1 MSRFLKKS
9 RASVEDDTESVAES
23 SYTSTS
29 SSWRQKMNSTNLQ
42 DVEEIVRNSSPVDY
56 QIPVYSSSSR
66 NESCPSHLEII
77 EIKERMEIA
86 EASSLAQA
94 EQIKRKESEIV
105 RLKRQIDEVQKE
117 QAQVI
122 GDMRKKH
129 QETLDDFGDQLEQMQ
144 KAKTKV
150 DREKTKVQQEMDE
163 LTTELDIAVKGR
175 NQYELDVRQ
184 LQSVV
189 SQLKLQLEQ
198 QQTDFNNERKNRNTE
213 QQEILALNSKI
224 SSLENRCEELAFT
237 KLTLEKECN
246 EYKMHVDD
254 STKDRTNLTTY
265 VNDLSRE
272 LIGLKER
279 LDDES
284 DTKTD
289 LQQHHANII
298 TENQKLKSEIDK
310 LKKNHESEMDLQR
323 KKLMQKIAE
332 AEEEAESST
341 TKVGAAERARQKT
354 QDEIDAL
361 VVEMDKANALVVA
374 YEKKVIA
381 KEKEL
386 EAMRLR
392 EQKLQKDI
400 ESVNKE
406 CKNHQSNTQAYKK
419 QYEEVTEQL
428 INFKR
433 EIDRFQ
439 SQLKDSNYELADKER
454 LYGQINLAYRNLEV
468 ELDQRSKVVDDLEML
483 LRQTEDRSNQIIAE
497 LQAVKTDATKTV
509 QEKEETIESLKRSHQ
524 KELEAFRM
532 QMSDI
537 ETRYKGENVKVK
549 KRAEIELAEAQQQ
562 INQIATSKISLEKSI
577 ERYEAAIRDLKLQ
590 LEDQGRQLINE
601 RDNVAAHQKKIS
613 MLSHEVEELNVSVET
628 HLKIRRSLETEI
640 REAQTRI
647 SELQQQAHNFGGIK
661 SNMAVELQGLNREVD
676 DRENELRDVITK
688 LNMAQDE
695 VVQLRN
701 EIDNEHTLFLQAEES
716 RKELEEKLRS
726 TTVKL
731 QESEIQSTKQL
742 KQVIKKLELRVTELD
757 MKLEDEKRRTAEANS
772 NARKNEISSNDMKV
786 QYEEDRRAIERLNEQ
801 LDAQNELLRKYK
813 FAVEEKEAAVSEAMG
828 RYRKMQR
835 ELEDAEERAER
846 AEGTA
851 STLRARSIREEAD
864 MHKQRRMRSM
874 SKTPMLNDEDL
885 AERRASLLSS
895 AASQID
901 TTLKEEPTPE
911 KEDGEF
917 RSRFLKS
924 PKSKQGQSDT
934 QSVSGMS
941 GISAGSNLSGMSRL
955 GAAAPPLPGGRA
967 GSVASFKTTSTI
979 GNFSS
984 SGYSSR
990 AASVFD
996 GATPAAHS
1004 PASSRARSV
1013 TVTRD

>member
-1 MSRFLKKS
+1 
-9 RASVEDDTESVAES
+9 
-23 SYTSTS
+23 
-29 SSWRQKMNSTNLQ
+29 
-42 DVEEIVRNSSPVDY
+42 
-56 QIPVYSSSSR
+56 
-66 NESCPSHLEII
+66 
-77 EIKERMEIA
+77 MEIA
-86 EASSLAQA
+86 EASSLAQQ
-94 EQIKRKESEIV
+94 EQIKRQE
-105 RLKRQIDEVQKE
+105 DELQKE

-198 QQTDFNNERKNRNTE
+198 QQTDFNNERKNRSAQHE
-213 QQEILALNSKI
+213 EVLGLNSKI
-224 SSLENRCEELAFT
+224 SSLENRCEELSFT
-237 KLTLEKECN
+237 ELTLEKECT
-246 EYKMHVDD
+246 ELKIHIDD
-254 STKDRTNLTTY
+254 SSKDRTNLTTY
-265 VNDLSRE
+265 VSDLSRE

-428 INFKR
+428 MNFKR

-468 ELDQRSKVVDDLEML
+468 ELDQRSKVVEDLEML
-483 LRQTEDRSNQIIAE
+483 LQQTEERSNQIIAE
-497 LQAVKTDATKTV
+497 LQAVKTDASKTV

-524 KELEAFRM
+524 RELEEFRL
-532 QMSDI
+532 QMADI
-537 ETRYKGENVKVK
+537 ETRYKGENVKIK
-549 KRAEIELAEAQQQ
+549 KRAEIELAEAGQQ
-562 INQIATSKISLEKSI
+562 INQIAASKISLEKSI
-577 ERYEAAIRDLKLQ
+577 ERYEATIRDLKLQ

-601 RDNVAAHQKKIS
+601 RDNVANHQKKITS
-613 MLSHEVEELNVSVET
+613 LTHEIEELKVSVET
-628 HLKIRRSLETEI
+628 HLKIRRSLETEV
-640 REAQTRI
+640 REAQSRI

-661 SNMAVELQGLNREVD
+661 SNMAIELQGLNREMD
-676 DRENELRDVITK
+676 DRENELRDVIHK
-688 LNMAQDE
+688 FNAAQDE
-695 VVQLRN
+695 IQQLRN
-701 EIDNEHTLFLQAEES
+701 DIDNEHSLYLRAEES
-716 RKELEEKLRS
+716 RKEVEEKMRA

-731 QESEIQSTKQL
+731 QESEVQSSKQH
-742 KQVIKKLELRVTELD
+742 KQVIKKLEMRVTEME

-772 NARKNEISSNDMKV
+772 HARKNEISSNDMKV
-786 QYEEDRRAIERLNEQ
+786 QYEEDRRTIERLNEQ

-851 STLRARSIREEAD
+851 STLRARSIR
-864 MHKQRRMRSM
+864 SM
-874 SKTPMLNDEDL
+874 SKTPCLHEEEL
-885 AERRASLLSS
+885 AERRASLLSA
-895 AASQID
+895 AASQVD
-901 TTLKEEPTPE
+901 N
-911 KEDGEF
+911 
-917 RSRFLKS
+917 
-924 PKSKQGQSDT
+924 SDT
-934 QSVSGMS
+934 QSISGMS

-955 GAAAPPLPGGRA
+955 GAAAPPLPRGRA

>member
-1 MSRFLKKS
+1 MTTARDLH
-9 RASVEDDTESVAES
+9 
-23 SYTSTS
+23 
-29 SSWRQKMNSTNLQ
+29 
-42 DVEEIVRNSSPVDY
+42 DVEI
-56 QIPVYSSSSR
+56 
-66 NESCPSHLEII
+66 
-77 EIKERMEIA
+77 ERMEIA
-86 EASSLAQA
+86 EASSLAQT
-94 EQIKRKESEIV
+94 EQLKRKESEIV
-105 RLKRQIDEVQKE
+105 RLKRQIEELQKE

-129 QETLDDFGDQLEQMQ
+129 QETLDDFGEQLEQMQ

-150 DREKTKVQQEMDE
+150 DREKTKTQQEMDE

-175 NQYELDVRQ
+175 NQYELDVKA

-189 SQLKLQLEQ
+189 SNFKLQLEQ
-198 QQTDFNNERKNRNTE
+198 QQNDFNNERKNRSVQNE
-213 QQEILALNSKI
+213 EVLSLQSKI

-237 KLTLEKECN
+237 KINLEKECN
-246 EYKMHVDD
+246 ELKLYVDD
-254 STKDRTNLTTY
+254 STKDRSNLTTY

-284 DTKTD
+284 ETKVD
-289 LQQHHANII
+289 LQQHHSDII

-310 LKKNHESEMDLQR
+310 LKKDHEHEMDLQR
-323 KKLMQKIAE
+323 KKLMQKIQE
-332 AEEEAESST
+332 AEEEAESSS

-361 VVEMDKANALVVA
+361 VVEMDKANALVLI
-374 YEKKVIA
+374 YEKKILG
-381 KEKEL
+381 KEKEI

-400 ESVNKE
+400 DTVNKE

-428 INFKR
+428 MNFKR

-439 SQLKDSNYELADKER
+439 SQLKDSNYELADKDR
-454 LYGQINLAYRNLEV
+454 LFSQINLAYRNLEV

-483 LRQTEDRSNQIIAE
+483 LQQTEERSNQIIAE
-497 LQAVKTDATKTV
+497 LQAVKTDASKTV

-524 KELEAFRM
+524 RELEAFRM
-532 QMSDI
+532 QMADI
-537 ETRYKGENVKVK
+537 ETRYKAENGKIK
-549 KRAEIELAEAQQQ
+549 KRAEIELAEASQQ
-562 INQIATSKISLEKSI
+562 INQIATAKLSVEKSLERH
-577 ERYEAAIRDLKLQ
+577 EVTIRELKLQ
-590 LEDQGRQLINE
+590 LEEQGRQVITE
-601 RDNVAAHQKKIS
+601 RDSVTTHQKKITS
-613 MLSHEVEELNVSVET
+613 MNHEIEELKVSVET
-628 HLKIRRSLETEI
+628 HLKIRRSLETEV
-640 REAQTRI
+640 REAQSRI
-647 SELQQQAHNFGGIK
+647 SELQQLAHNFGGIK

-731 QESEIQSTKQL
+731 QESEIQSSKQL
-742 KQVIKKLELRVTELD
+742 KAVIKKLELRTTELE
-757 MKLEDEKRRTAEANS
+757 MKLEDEKRRTAEAS
-772 NARKNEISSNDMKV
+772 SHARKNEISSNDMKV
-786 QYEEDRRAIERLNEQ
+786 QYEEDRRTIERLNEQ

-851 STLRARSIREEAD
+851 STLRARSIR
-864 MHKQRRMRSM
+864 SM
-874 SKTPMLNDEDL
+874 SKTPMLNDEEL
-885 AERRASLLSS
+885 AERRASILS
-895 AASQID
+895 AASGQID
-901 TTLKEEPTPE
+901 N
-911 KEDGEF
+911 
-917 RSRFLKS
+917 
-924 PKSKQGQSDT
+924 SDT
-934 QSVSGMS
+934 QSISGMS
-941 GISAGSNLSGMSRL
+941 GISASSNLSSLSRL
-955 GAAAPPLPGGRA
+955 GAAGPPIGVGRQ
-967 GSVASFKTTSTI
+967 
-979 GNFSS
+979 
-984 SGYSSR
+984 
-990 AASVFD
+990 
-996 GATPAAHS
+996 
-1004 PASSRARSV
+1004 
-1013 TVTRD
+1013 

>member
-1 MSRFLKKS
+1 
-9 RASVEDDTESVAES
+9 
-23 SYTSTS
+23 
-29 SSWRQKMNSTNLQ
+29 
-42 DVEEIVRNSSPVDY
+42 
-56 QIPVYSSSSR
+56 
-66 NESCPSHLEII
+66 
-77 EIKERMEIA
+77 MEIA
-86 EASSLAQA
+86 EASSLAQQ
-94 EQIKRKESEIV
+94 EQIKRQE
-105 RLKRQIDEVQKE
+105 DELQKE
-117 QAQVI
+117 QVQVVA
-122 GDMRKKH
+122 DMRKKH
-129 QETLDDFGDQLEQMQ
+129 QETLDDFGEQLEQMQ

-150 DREKTKVQQEMDE
+150 DREKTKTQQEMDE

-175 NQYELDVRQ
+175 NQYEHDVKQ
-184 LQSVV
+184 LQQVV
-189 SQLKLQLEQ
+189 SNLKLQLDQ
-198 QQTDFNNERKNRNTE
+198 QQNDFNNERKNRSAQHE
-213 QQEILALNSKI
+213 EVLGLNSKI
-224 SSLENRCEELAFT
+224 SSLENRCEELSFT
-237 KLTLEKECN
+237 KMTLEKECQ
-246 EYKMHVDD
+246 ELKIHIDD
-254 STKDRTNLTTY
+254 SSKDRTNLTTY
-265 VNDLSRE
+265 VSDLSRE

-284 DTKTD
+284 ETKID
-289 LQQHHANII
+289 LQLHHSNII

-310 LKKNHESEMDLQR
+310 LKKDHEQEIDLQR
-323 KKLMQKIAE
+323 KKLMQKIQE
-332 AEEEAESST
+332 AEEEAETST
-341 TKVGAAERARQKT
+341 GKVGAAERARQKT

-361 VVEMDKANALVVA
+361 VMEMDKANALVVI
-374 YEKKVIA
+374 YEKKILS
-381 KEKEL
+381 KEREI
-386 EAMRLR
+386 EGMHAR

-406 CKNHQSNTQAYKK
+406 CKTHQGNTQAYKK

-428 INFKR
+428 MNFKR
-433 EIDRFQ
+433 DIDRFQ

-454 LYGQINLAYRNLEV
+454 LYSQINLAYRNLEV
-468 ELDQRSKVVDDLEML
+468 ELDQRSKVVEDLEML
-483 LRQTEDRSNQIIAE
+483 LVQTEERSNQIIAE

-524 KELEAFRM
+524 RELEAFHM
-532 QMSDI
+532 QMADI
-537 ETRYKGENVKVK
+537 ETRYKAENGKIK
-549 KRAEIELAEAQQQ
+549 KKAEIELAEAGQQ
-562 INQIATSKISLEKSI
+562 INQIASSKLSLEKSI
-577 ERYEAAIRDLKLQ
+577 ERYEATVRELKLQ

-601 RDNVAAHQKKIS
+601 RDNVANHQKKITT
-613 MLSHEVEELNVSVET
+613 LNHEVEELKVSIET
-628 HLKIRRSLETEI
+628 HLKIRRSLETEV
-640 REAQTRI
+640 REAQSRI

-661 SNMAVELQGLNREVD
+661 SNMAVELQGLNREMD
-676 DRENELRDVITK
+676 DKENELRNVFQK
-688 LNMAQDE
+688 LNLAQDE
-695 VVQLRN
+695 INQLRN
-701 EIDNEHTLFLQAEES
+701 DIENEHSLYLQAEES
-716 RKELEEKLRS
+716 RKELEERMRQ

-731 QESEIQSTKQL
+731 QESEVQSTKQL

-772 NARKNEISSNDMKV
+772 HARKNEISSNDMKV
-786 QYEEDRRAIERLNEQ
+786 QYEEDRRTIERLNEQ

-851 STLRARSIREEAD
+851 STLRARSIR
-864 MHKQRRMRSM
+864 SM

-901 TTLKEEPTPE
+901 T
-911 KEDGEF
+911 
-917 RSRFLKS
+917 
-924 PKSKQGQSDT
+924 SDT

-941 GISAGSNLSGMSRL
+941 GISASSNLSSMSRL

-967 GSVASFKTTSTI
+967 GSVASFKTPSTI

>member
-1 MSRFLKKS
+1 
-9 RASVEDDTESVAES
+9 
-23 SYTSTS
+23 
-29 SSWRQKMNSTNLQ
+29 
-42 DVEEIVRNSSPVDY
+42 
-56 QIPVYSSSSR
+56 
-66 NESCPSHLEII
+66 
-77 EIKERMEIA
+77 
-86 EASSLAQA
+86 
-94 EQIKRKESEIV
+94 
-105 RLKRQIDEVQKE
+105 
-117 QAQVI
+117 
-122 GDMRKKH
+122 
-129 QETLDDFGDQLEQMQ
+129 
-144 KAKTKV
+144 
-150 DREKTKVQQEMDE
+150 MDE
-163 LTTELDIAVKGR
+163 LTAISSSVVKGR

-198 QQTDFNNERKNRNTE
+198 QQTDFNNERKNRNVQNEEVLT
-213 QQEILALNSKI
+213 LNSKI
-224 SSLENRCEELAFT
+224 ASLENRCEELAFT
-237 KLTLEKECN
+237 KLTLEKECG
-246 EYKMHVDD
+246 ELKMYVDD
-254 STKDRTNLTTY
+254 SSKDRSNLTTY

-284 DTKTD
+284 ETKVD
-289 LQQHHANII
+289 LQQHHSNII

-310 LKKNHESEMDLQR
+310 LKKDHEHEMDLQR
-323 KKLMQKIAE
+323 KKLMQKIQE
-332 AEEEAESST
+332 AEEEAESSS

-361 VVEMDKANALVVA
+361 VVEMDKANALVLI
-374 YEKKVIA
+374 YEKKILG
-381 KEKEL
+381 KEKEI

-400 ESVNKE
+400 DTVNKE
-406 CKNHQSNTQAYKK
+406 CKNHQGNTQAYKK

-428 INFKR
+428 MNFKR
-433 EIDRFQ
+433 DIDRFQ

-454 LYGQINLAYRNLEV
+454 LYSQINLAYRNLEV

-483 LRQTEDRSNQIIAE
+483 LQQTEERSNQIIAE
-497 LQAVKTDATKTV
+497 LQAVKTDASKTV

-524 KELEAFRM
+524 RELENFHM
-532 QMSDI
+532 QMADI
-537 ETRYKGENVKVK
+537 ETRYKAENGKIK
-549 KRAEIELAEAQQQ
+549 KRAEIELAEASQQ
-562 INQIATSKISLEKSI
+562 INQIATAKLSVEKSM
-577 ERYEAAIRDLKLQ
+577 ERHEQTIRELKFQ
-590 LEDQGRQLINE
+590 LEEQGRQLITE
-601 RDNVAAHQKKIS
+601 RDGVAAHQKKIS
-613 MLSHEVEELNVSVET
+613 LLSHEIEELKVSVET
-628 HLKIRRSLETEI
+628 HLKIRRSLETEV
-640 REAQTRI
+640 REAQSRI
-647 SELQQQAHNFGGIK
+647 SELQQQAHNFGGVK
-661 SNMAVELQGLNREVD
+661 SNMTVELQGLGRELD

-716 RKELEEKLRS
+716 RKEIEEKMRS

-731 QESEIQSTKQL
+731 QESEVQSSKQL
-742 KQVIKKLELRVTELD
+742 KAVIKKLELRTTELE
-757 MKLEDEKRRTAEANS
+757 MKLEDEKRRTAEAS
-772 NARKNEISSNDMKV
+772 SHARKNEISSNDMKV
-786 QYEEDRRAIERLNEQ
+786 QYEEDRRTIERLNEQ

-851 STLRARSIREEAD
+851 STLRARSIR
-864 MHKQRRMRSM
+864 SM
-874 SKTPMLNDEDL
+874 SKTPCLHEEEL
-885 AERRASLLSS
+885 AERRASILS
-895 AASQID
+895 AASGQID
-901 TTLKEEPTPE
+901 T
-911 KEDGEF
+911 
-917 RSRFLKS
+917 
-924 PKSKQGQSDT
+924 SDT

>member
-42 DVEEIVRNSSPVDY
+42 DVEEI
-56 QIPVYSSSSR
+56 
-66 NESCPSHLEII
+66 
-77 EIKERMEIA
+77 ERMEIA

-851 STLRARSIREEAD
+851 STLRARSIR
-864 MHKQRRMRSM
+864 SM

-901 TTLKEEPTPE
+901 T
-911 KEDGEF
+911 
-917 RSRFLKS
+917 
-924 PKSKQGQSDT
+924 SDT

>member
-42 DVEEIVRNSSPVDY
+42 DVEEI
-56 QIPVYSSSSR
+56 
-66 NESCPSHLEII
+66 
-77 EIKERMEIA
+77 ERMEIA

-851 STLRARSIREEAD
+851 STLRARSIR
-864 MHKQRRMRSM
+864 SM

>member
-56 QIPVYSSSSR
+56 QIPVYSSSSSR

-86 EASSLAQA
+86 EASSLAQT

-175 NQYELDVRQ
+175 NQYELDVRG
-184 LQSVV
+184 LQSLV

-246 EYKMHVDD
+246 EYKLHVDD
-254 STKDRTNLTTY
+254 SSKDRTNLTTY

-901 TTLKEEPTPE
+901 T
-911 KEDGEF
+911 
-917 RSRFLKS
+917 
-924 PKSKQGQSDT
+924 SDT

-996 GATPAAHS
+996 GATPSAHS

>member
-1 MSRFLKKS
+1 
-9 RASVEDDTESVAES
+9 
-23 SYTSTS
+23 
-29 SSWRQKMNSTNLQ
+29 
-42 DVEEIVRNSSPVDY
+42 
-56 QIPVYSSSSR
+56 
-66 NESCPSHLEII
+66 
-77 EIKERMEIA
+77 MEIA

-175 NQYELDVRQ
+175 NQYELDVRG
-184 LQSVV
+184 LQSLV

-246 EYKMHVDD
+246 EYKINIDD
-254 STKDRTNLTTY
+254 SSKDRTNLTTY

-298 TENQKLKSEIDK
+298 TENQKLKSEINK

-323 KKLMQKIAE
+323 KKLMQKIQE
-332 AEEEAESST
+332 AEEEAESATS
-341 TKVGAAERARQKT
+341 KVGAAERQRQKT
-354 QDEIDAL
+354 QDEIDAV
-361 VVEMDKANALVVA
+361 VVEMDKANALVVI
-374 YEKKVIA
+374 YEKKILS
-381 KEKEL
+381 KEKEI
-386 EAMRLR
+386 EALRLR

-454 LYGQINLAYRNLEV
+454 LYSQINLAYRNLEV

-483 LRQTEDRSNQIIAE
+483 LQQTEERSNQIIAE
-497 LQAVKTDATKTV
+497 LQAVKTDASKTV

-524 KELEAFRM
+524 RELETFHM
-532 QMSDI
+532 QMADI
-537 ETRYKGENVKVK
+537 ETRYKGANVKIK
-549 KRAEIELAEAQQQ
+549 KKAEIELAEAGQQ
-562 INQIATSKISLEKSI
+562 INQIAASKISLEKSI
-577 ERYEAAIRDLKLQ
+577 ERYEATVRDMKLQ

-628 HLKIRRSLETEI
+628 HLKIRRSLETEV
-640 REAQTRI
+640 REAQSRI

-716 RKELEEKLRS
+716 RKELEERMRS

-772 NARKNEISSNDMKV
+772 NARKNEISSNSNARK
-786 QYEEDRRAIERLNEQ
+786 NE
-801 LDAQNELLRKYK
+801 
-813 FAVEEKEAAVSEAMG
+813 
-828 RYRKMQR
+828 
-835 ELEDAEERAER
+835 
-846 AEGTA
+846 
-851 STLRARSIREEAD
+851 
-864 MHKQRRMRSM
+864 
-874 SKTPMLNDEDL
+874 
-885 AERRASLLSS
+885 
-895 AASQID
+895 
-901 TTLKEEPTPE
+901 
-911 KEDGEF
+911 
-917 RSRFLKS
+917 
-924 PKSKQGQSDT
+924 
-934 QSVSGMS
+934 
-941 GISAGSNLSGMSRL
+941 
-955 GAAAPPLPGGRA
+955 
-967 GSVASFKTTSTI
+967 
-979 GNFSS
+979 
-984 SGYSSR
+984 
-990 AASVFD
+990 
-996 GATPAAHS
+996 
-1004 PASSRARSV
+1004 
-1013 TVTRD
+1013 

>member
-1 MSRFLKKS
+1 M
-9 RASVEDDTESVAES
+9 
-23 SYTSTS
+23 
-29 SSWRQKMNSTNLQ
+29 
-42 DVEEIVRNSSPVDY
+42 
-56 QIPVYSSSSR
+56 
-66 NESCPSHLEII
+66 
-77 EIKERMEIA
+77 
-86 EASSLAQA
+86 
-94 EQIKRKESEIV
+94 
-105 RLKRQIDEVQKE
+105 
-117 QAQVI
+117 
-122 GDMRKKH
+122 
-129 QETLDDFGDQLEQMQ
+129 
-144 KAKTKV
+144 
-150 DREKTKVQQEMDE
+150 
-163 LTTELDIAVKGR
+163 
-175 NQYELDVRQ
+175 
-184 LQSVV
+184 
-189 SQLKLQLEQ
+189 
-198 QQTDFNNERKNRNTE
+198 
-213 QQEILALNSKI
+213 
-224 SSLENRCEELAFT
+224 
-237 KLTLEKECN
+237 
-246 EYKMHVDD
+246 
-254 STKDRTNLTTY
+254 
-265 VNDLSRE
+265 
-272 LIGLKER
+272 
-279 LDDES
+279 
-284 DTKTD
+284 
-289 LQQHHANII
+289 
-298 TENQKLKSEIDK
+298 
-310 LKKNHESEMDLQR
+310 
-323 KKLMQKIAE
+323 
-332 AEEEAESST
+332 
-341 TKVGAAERARQKT
+341 
-354 QDEIDAL
+354 
-361 VVEMDKANALVVA
+361 
-374 YEKKVIA
+374 KVIA

-524 KELEAFRM
+524 KELEAFRV

-716 RKELEEKLRS
+716 RKELEEKLR
-726 TTVKL
+726 
-731 QESEIQSTKQL
+731 
-742 KQVIKKLELRVTELD
+742 QVIKKLELRVTELD
-757 MKLEDEKRRTAEANS
+757 IKLEDEKRRTAEANS

-835 ELEDAEERAER
+835 ELEDAEERAGR

-874 SKTPMLNDEDL
+874 SKTPCLHDEEL
-885 AERRASLLSS
+885 AERRASILSS

-901 TTLKEEPTPE
+901 T
-911 KEDGEF
+911 
-917 RSRFLKS
+917 
-924 PKSKQGQSDT
+924 SDT

-941 GISAGSNLSGMSRL
+941 GISAGSNLSSMSRL

-996 GATPAAHS
+996 GATPSAHS

>member
-9 RASVEDDTESVAES
+9 RASVDQDDTESVAES

-42 DVEEIVRNSSPVDY
+42 DVEEI
-56 QIPVYSSSSR
+56 
-66 NESCPSHLEII
+66 
-77 EIKERMEIA
+77 ERMEIA

-175 NQYELDVRQ
+175 NQYELDVRG
-184 LQSVV
+184 LQSLV

-254 STKDRTNLTTY
+254 SSKDRTNLTTY

-851 STLRARSIREEAD
+851 STLRARSIR
-864 MHKQRRMRSM
+864 SM

-901 TTLKEEPTPE
+901 T
-911 KEDGEF
+911 
-917 RSRFLKS
+917 
-924 PKSKQGQSDT
+924 SDT

-941 GISAGSNLSGMSRL
+941 GISAGSNLSSMSRL

-996 GATPAAHS
+996 GATPSAHS